1 MKVIIHLIF
10 TLLILFPFTAKT
22 LYAVDMNIGDS
33 ISSFSANDENGKL
46 WKLQDNLNQK
56 YLVVYFYPVAL
67 TGG

>member
-1 MKVIIHLIF
+1 MIYKIVMI
-10 TLLILFPFTAKT
+10 LLISSLMIFANESNLNDT
-22 LYAVDMNIGDS
+22 I
-33 ISSFSANDENGKL
+33 ISFSANDDNGQL

>member
-1 MKVIIHLIF
+1 M
-10 TLLILFPFTAKT
+10 LLKSFFIYFLMSFLLFAIES
-22 LYAVDMNIGDS
+22 NIGDT
-33 ISSFSANDENGKL
+33 ITTFSANDENGNL